1 MAHQGLGEEAW
12 QAIRQV
18 YEFDADEPGFEK
30 SAQRASEKF
39 KFAPPTRQAVY
50 LRAREDAV
58 KRNDPWQR
66 KSTLNA
72 INQIAQRK
80 ADALVDADGQ
90 IKQAPPT
97 DKKKQGTQPVTQ
109 EESEDV
115 RAQILVRHRT
125 EWRQV
130 ASLRQEALAVRKQA
144 IGLASELMRLAK
156 AAAETTKMQ
165 QDGERKAWGMEEQGT
180 LASLE
185 TIRLYLPDNGR

>member
-39 KFAPPTRQAVY
+39 KFTPPTRQAVY
-50 LRAREDAV
+50 NRARDDAI

-72 INQIAQRK
+72 INQVAQRK
-80 ADALVDADGQ
+80 ADALVNAEGT
-90 IKQAPPT
+90 PLPL
-97 DKKKQGTQPVTQ
+97 DKKKPVTPVTQ